1 MFLRIGFINSIYMLP
16 VLESMTEHPIL
27 QFGASEKQSDEAW

>member
-1 MFLRIGFINSIYMLP
+1 MLP

-27 QFGASEKQSDEAW
+27 QFGASEKHSDEAW